1 MTTRDT
7 TLDPAT
13 HRRSDRRGRTAFGLA
28 VIDQRIAIFCR
39 SPTQFDRTPR
49 RRGDAVFDG
58 TIMSAAS
65 DIGVYREALVFL
77 GTAGV
82 VIPLMARL
90 RISPVLGFLVAGLVL
105 GPYSLGRIGDGLPWL
120 QAITITSQDAV
131 DRLAELGV
139 AFLLF
144 TIGLELS
151 FDRLWT
157 MRRLV
162 FGLGMLQVVLTTAA
176 ISGIALGFGNTVEA
190 SLVIGACLA
199 LSSTAIVLQLLA
211 EQKRLATH
219 AGRSIFAVLLA
230 QDLAVVPILFLI
242 VVLGHAGGGADAPAS
257 GSIWFGLG
265 MAMIQAVAAILLI
278 IGFGRLV
285 LRRLFRLVA
294 HTRNRELFMATILFV
309 VVGTSLLT
317 HVAGLSM
324 ALGAFLA
331 GLVLAETE
339 FRRQVE
345 VDIEP
350 FKGMLLGLFFI
361 SVGMRIDVAEVARYP
376 AMVAASVFGMVALKA
391 ALIAALTRGFG
402 LSWPVVAEASLLLA
416 GGGEFAFLVLG
427 LASSSGLVTREVEQ
441 FMLLVSSGTMLMT
454 PYLARLSRKAS
465 KQVHKATALA
475 DGHADP
481 GPTEP
486 GRIIVV
492 GYGRVGRILGDILR
506 KQDKPFIGIEID
518 PDAVRKARK
527 AGHNL
532 VYGDATQRA
541 FLRKCGL
548 TEATALVVTMHDA
561 SAAEHVV
568 AAARAERPDI
578 PVIVRA
584 RDAEHAVRL
593 FKLGATDVVREVLEA
608 SFEIASTVLQTVGM
622 PVGKVIAIIHDE
634 RDARKKQIREGMAA
648 D

>member
-1 MTTRDT
+1 
-7 TLDPAT
+7 
-13 HRRSDRRGRTAFGLA
+13 
-28 VIDQRIAIFCR
+28 
-39 SPTQFDRTPR
+39 
-49 RRGDAVFDG
+49 
-58 TIMSAAS
+58 MSVEN
-65 DIGVYREALVFL
+65 DVGVYREALVFL

-82 VIPLMARL
+82 LIPVMTRF
-90 RISPVLGFLVAGLVL
+90 RVSPVLGFLVAGLVL
-105 GPYSLGRIGDGLPWL
+105 GPHSLGRIGADLPWL
-120 QAITITSQDAV
+120 SYVTITSQDAV

-162 FGLGMLQVVLTTAA
+162 FGLGMSQVVLTTAA
-176 ISGIALGFGNTVEA
+176 ISGIALIFGNTVES

-211 EQKRLATH
+211 EQKRLATV

-242 VVLGHAGGGADAPAS
+242 VVFGKAAGDAAGGSATSTGAV
-257 GSIWFGLG
+257 WLGLG
-265 MAMIQAVAAILLI
+265 MALVQAAAAILLI

-294 HTRNRELFMATILFV
+294 STHNRELFMATILFV
-309 VVGTSLLT
+309 VVGTSLVT

-361 SVGMRIDVAEVARYP
+361 SVGMRIDLAEVARYP
-376 AMVAASVFGMVALKA
+376 AMVATSVIGMTALKA
-391 ALIAALTRGFG
+391 LVIAGLTWLFR
-402 LSWPVVAEASLLLA
+402 LSRPVIAEASLLLA

-441 FMLLVSSGTMLMT
+441 FMLLVSSGTMMLT

-465 KQVHKATALA
+465 ARARKAVAVA
-475 DGHADP
+475 AGHTDP
-481 GPTEP
+481 TP
-486 GRIIVV
+486 GDTPRIILV
-492 GYGRVGRILGDILR
+492 GYGRVGRIVGDILN
-506 KQDKPFIGIEID
+506 KQGKPFIGIDVD
-518 PDAVRKARK
+518 PEAVARARK
-527 AGHNL
+527 AGVNV

-548 TEATALVVTMHDA
+548 GDAPAVVVTMHDA
-561 SAAEHVV
+561 AAAEHVV
-568 AAARAERPDI
+568 AAARAERADL

-584 RDAEHAVRL
+584 RDADHAARL
-593 FKLGATDVVREVLEA
+593 FTLGATEVIREVLEA
-608 SFEIASTVLQTVGM
+608 SFEIASTVLQALGM
-622 PVGKVIAIIHDE
+622 PVGKVIAVIHDE
-634 RDARKKQIREGMAA
+634 RDTRKKRVRAGVPA

>member
-1 MTTRDT
+1 MAA
-7 TLDPAT
+7 AT
-13 HRRSDRRGRTAFGLA
+13 
-28 VIDQRIAIFCR
+28 
-39 SPTQFDRTPR
+39 
-49 RRGDAVFDG
+49 
-58 TIMSAAS
+58 

-82 VIPLMARL
+82 LIPLMARL

-105 GPYSLGRIGDGLPWL
+105 GPYSLGRIGQGIPWL

-162 FGLGMLQVVLTTAA
+162 FGLGMSQVVLTTAA

-211 EQKRLATH
+211 EQKRLATI
-219 AGRSIFAVLLA
+219 AGRSIFSVLLA

-242 VVLGHAGGGADAPAS
+242 VVLGNSGAAGSGAVAA
-257 GSIWFGLG
+257 GSVWYGLG
-265 MAMIQAVAAILLI
+265 MAMVQAAAAILLI

-294 HTRNRELFMATILFV
+294 HTNNRELFMATILFV

-391 ALIAALTRGFG
+391 VLIAALTRGFG

-441 FMLLVSSGTMLMT
+441 FMLLVSSGTMLLT

-465 KQVHKATALA
+465 KRVHNATALA
-475 DGHADP
+475 DGDGDP
-481 GPTEP
+481 GPAEA

-492 GYGRVGRILGDILR
+492 GYGRVGRILGDILK
-506 KQDKPFIGIEID
+506 KQDKPFIGIEIY
-518 PDAVRKARK
+518 PEAVRKARK

-532 VYGDATQRA
+532 IYGDATQRA

-548 TEATALVVTMHDA
+548 DEATALVVTMHDA
-561 SAAEHVV
+561 NAAEHVV
-568 AAARAERPDI
+568 AAARAERPDL

-584 RDAEHAVRL
+584 RDAAHAVRL

-634 RDARKKQIREGMAA
+634 RDARKKQVREGVAA

>member
-1 MTTRDT
+1 ME
-7 TLDPAT
+7 PA
-13 HRRSDRRGRTAFGLA
+13 RTE
-28 VIDQRIAIFCR
+28 IAILR
-39 SPTQFDRTPR
+39 RTPR
-49 RRGDAVFDG
+49 RFDRSPRLCGTAVIEG
-58 TIMSAAS
+58 TMSVET
-65 DIGVYREALVFL
+65 DLGVYREALVFL

-82 VIPLMARL
+82 VIPLMTRL
-90 RISPVLGFLVAGLVL
+90 RVSPVLGFLIAGLVL
-105 GPYSLGRIGDGLPWL
+105 GPYSLGRIDEGLPWL
-120 QAITITSQDAV
+120 RLITITSQDAV

-162 FGLGMLQVVLTTAA
+162 FGLGMSQVVLTTAA
-176 ISGIALGFGNTVEA
+176 IAGVAVAFGNTVEA

-211 EQKRLATH
+211 EQKRLTSL

-230 QDLAVVPILFLI
+230 QDLAVVPILFI
-242 VVLGHAGGGADAPAS
+242 IIVLGKTAGDATAS
-257 GSIWFGLG
+257 AAGSVWFGLV
-265 MAMIQAVAAILLI
+265 MALVQAAAAILLI
-278 IGFGRLV
+278 TGFGRLV

-294 HTRNRELFMATILFV
+294 STHNRELFMATILFV

-317 HVAGLSM
+317 NIAGLSM

-361 SVGMRIDVAEVARYP
+361 SVGMRIDPAEVASHP
-376 AMVAASVFGMVALKA
+376 WMLAASVVGMVALKA
-391 ALIAALTRGFG
+391 VVIAGLARLFALP
-402 LSWPVVAEASLLLA
+402 WPAVVESALLLA

-427 LASSSGLVTREVEQ
+427 LASSSGLVGREVEQ
-441 FMLLVSSGTMLMT
+441 FMLLVSSGTMMLT
-454 PYLARLSRKAS
+454 PYLARLSRKAG
-465 KQVHKATALA
+465 KRARKASAIA
-475 DGHADP
+475 AGHDDP
-481 GPTEP
+481 GPAEAP
-486 GRIIVV
+486 RIIVV
-492 GYGRVGRILGDILR
+492 GYGRVGRILGDILN
-506 KQDKPFIGIEID
+506 KQGQPFIGVEID
-518 PDAVRKARK
+518 PEAVRKARK
-527 AGHNL
+527 AGRNL

-541 FLRKCGL
+541 FLRKCGI
-548 TEATALVVTMHDA
+548 ADAPALVVTMHDA
-561 SAAEHVV
+561 VAAEHVV
-568 AAARAERPDI
+568 AAARAERADI

-608 SFEIASTVLQTVGM
+608 SFEIASTVLQTLGT
-622 PVGKVIAIIHDE
+622 PVGKTIAIIHDE
-634 RDARKKQIREGMAA
+634 RDARKKQVREGLAA

>member
-1 MTTRDT
+1 
-7 TLDPAT
+7 
-13 HRRSDRRGRTAFGLA
+13 
-28 VIDQRIAIFCR
+28 
-39 SPTQFDRTPR
+39 
-49 RRGDAVFDG
+49 
-58 TIMSAAS
+58 MSVEN
-65 DIGVYREALVFL
+65 DVGVYREALVFL

-82 VIPLMARL
+82 LIPVMTRF
-90 RISPVLGFLVAGLVL
+90 RVSPVLGFLVAGLVL
-105 GPYSLGRIGDGLPWL
+105 GPHSLGRIGADLPWL
-120 QAITITSQDAV
+120 SYVTITSQDAV

-162 FGLGMLQVVLTTAA
+162 FGLGMSQVVLTTAA
-176 ISGIALGFGNTVEA
+176 ISGIALIFGNTVES

-211 EQKRLATH
+211 EQKRLATV

-242 VVLGHAGGGADAPAS
+242 VVFGKAAGDAAGGDAAGTGAV
-257 GSIWFGLG
+257 WLGLA
-265 MAMIQAVAAILLI
+265 MALVQAAAAILLI

-294 HTRNRELFMATILFV
+294 STHNRELFMATILFV
-309 VVGTSLLT
+309 VVGTSLVT

-361 SVGMRIDVAEVARYP
+361 SVGMRIDLAEVARYP
-376 AMVAASVFGMVALKA
+376 AMVATSVIGMTALKA
-391 ALIAALTRGFG
+391 LVIAGLTWLFR
-402 LSWPVVAEASLLLA
+402 LSRPVIAEASLLLA

-441 FMLLVSSGTMLMT
+441 FMLLVSSGTMMLT

-465 KQVHKATALA
+465 ARARKAVAVA
-475 DGHADP
+475 AGHTDP
-481 GPTEP
+481 TPSDSP
-486 GRIIVV
+486 RIILV
-492 GYGRVGRILGDILR
+492 GYGRVGRIVGDILN
-506 KQDKPFIGIEID
+506 KQGKPFIGIDVD
-518 PDAVRKARK
+518 PEAVARARK
-527 AGHNL
+527 AGVNV

-548 TEATALVVTMHDA
+548 GDAPAVVVTMHDA
-561 SAAEHVV
+561 AAAEHVV
-568 AAARAERPDI
+568 AAARAERADL

-584 RDAEHAVRL
+584 RDADHAARL
-593 FKLGATDVVREVLEA
+593 FTLGATEVIREVLEA
-608 SFEIASTVLQTVGM
+608 SFEIASTVLQALGM
-622 PVGKVIAIIHDE
+622 PVGKVIAVIHDE
-634 RDARKKQIREGMAA
+634 RDTRKKRVRAGVPA

>member
-1 MTTRDT
+1 M
-7 TLDPAT
+7 
-13 HRRSDRRGRTAFGLA
+13 
-28 VIDQRIAIFCR
+28 
-39 SPTQFDRTPR
+39 
-49 RRGDAVFDG
+49 
-58 TIMSAAS
+58 AAET
-65 DIGVYREALVFL
+65 DLGVYREALVFL

-82 VIPLMARL
+82 VIPLMTRF
-90 RISPVLGFLVAGLVL
+90 RVSPVLGFLVAGLVL
-105 GPYSLGRIGDGLPWL
+105 GPHSLGRIGTELPWL
-120 QAITITSQDAV
+120 SYVTITSQAAV

-157 MRRLV
+157 MRKLV
-162 FGLGMLQVVLTTAA
+162 FGLGMSQVVLTTAA
-176 ISGIALGFGNTVEA
+176 ISGIALAFGNTVES

-211 EQKRLATH
+211 EQKRLATL
-219 AGRSIFAVLLA
+219 AGRTIFAVLLA

-242 VVLGHAGGGADAPAS
+242 VVFGRAAGGDSGAEAAAATAHAGGGV
-257 GSIWFGLG
+257 WLGLA
-265 MAMIQAVAAILLI
+265 MALTQAAAAILLI

-294 HTRNRELFMATILFV
+294 STRNRELFMATILFV

-317 HVAGLSM
+317 HAAGLSM

-361 SVGMRIDVAEVARYP
+361 SVGMRIDLAEVARYP
-376 AMVAASVFGMVALKA
+376 AMIASSVIGMAALKA
-391 ALIAALTRGFG
+391 LVIAALTRTFG
-402 LSWPVVAEASLLLA
+402 LSWPVVTEASLLLA

-427 LASSSGLVTREVEQ
+427 LASSSGLVTPEVEQ
-441 FMLLVSSGTMLMT
+441 FMLLVSSGTMLLT
-454 PYLARLSRKAS
+454 PYLARLGRKAS
-465 KQVHKATALA
+465 TRVRNAAAVA
-475 DGHADP
+475 DGHAEP
-481 GPTEP
+481 GPAEA

-492 GYGRVGRILGDILR
+492 GYGRVGRILGDILS

-518 PDAVRKARK
+518 PEAVRKARK

-548 TEATALVVTMHDA
+548 ADAPALVVTMHDA
-561 SAAEHVV
+561 AAAEHVV
-568 AAARAERPDI
+568 AAARAERADL

-593 FKLGATDVVREVLEA
+593 FKLGASDVIREVLEA

-622 PVGKVIAIIHDE
+622 PVGKVIAIVHDE
-634 RDARKKQIREGMAA
+634 RDARKKQVREGLTAE
-648 D
+648 

>member
-1 MTTRDT
+1 
-7 TLDPAT
+7 
-13 HRRSDRRGRTAFGLA
+13 
-28 VIDQRIAIFCR
+28 
-39 SPTQFDRTPR
+39 
-49 RRGDAVFDG
+49 
-58 TIMSAAS
+58 MSVEN
-65 DIGVYREALVFL
+65 DVGVYREALVFL

-82 VIPLMARL
+82 LIPVMTRF
-90 RISPVLGFLVAGLVL
+90 RVSPVLGFLVAGLVL
-105 GPYSLGRIGDGLPWL
+105 GPHSLGRIGADLPWL
-120 QAITITSQDAV
+120 SYVTITSQDAV

-162 FGLGMLQVVLTTAA
+162 FGLGMSQVVLTTAA
-176 ISGIALGFGNTVEA
+176 ISGIALIFGNTVES

-211 EQKRLATH
+211 EQKRLATV

-242 VVLGHAGGGADAPAS
+242 VVFGKAAGDAAGGSATSTGAV
-257 GSIWFGLG
+257 WFGLG
-265 MAMIQAVAAILLI
+265 MALVQAAAAILLI

-294 HTRNRELFMATILFV
+294 STHNRELFMATILFV
-309 VVGTSLLT
+309 VVGTSLVT

-361 SVGMRIDVAEVARYP
+361 SVGMRIDLAEVARYP
-376 AMVAASVFGMVALKA
+376 AMVATSVIGMTALKA
-391 ALIAALTRGFG
+391 LVIAGLTWLFR
-402 LSWPVVAEASLLLA
+402 LSRPVIAEASLLLA

-441 FMLLVSSGTMLMT
+441 FMLLVSSGTMMLT

-465 KQVHKATALA
+465 ARARKAVAVA
-475 DGHADP
+475 AGHTDP
-481 GPTEP
+481 TP
-486 GRIIVV
+486 GDTPRIILV
-492 GYGRVGRILGDILR
+492 GYGRVGRIVGDILN
-506 KQDKPFIGIEID
+506 KQGKPFIGIDVD
-518 PDAVRKARK
+518 PEAVARARK
-527 AGHNL
+527 AGVNV

-548 TEATALVVTMHDA
+548 GDAPAVVVTMHDA
-561 SAAEHVV
+561 AAAEHVV
-568 AAARAERPDI
+568 AAARAERADL

-584 RDAEHAVRL
+584 RDADHAARL
-593 FKLGATDVVREVLEA
+593 FTLGATEVIREVLEA
-608 SFEIASTVLQTVGM
+608 SFEIASTVLQALGM
-622 PVGKVIAIIHDE
+622 PVGKVIAVIHDE
-634 RDARKKQIREGMAA
+634 RDTRKKRVRAGVPA

>member
-1 MTTRDT
+1 
-7 TLDPAT
+7 
-13 HRRSDRRGRTAFGLA
+13 
-28 VIDQRIAIFCR
+28 
-39 SPTQFDRTPR
+39 
-49 RRGDAVFDG
+49 
-58 TIMSAAS
+58 MSVEN
-65 DIGVYREALVFL
+65 DVGVYREALVFL

-82 VIPLMARL
+82 LIPVMTRF
-90 RISPVLGFLVAGLVL
+90 RVSPVLGFLVAGLVL
-105 GPYSLGRIGDGLPWL
+105 GPHSLGRIGADLPWL
-120 QAITITSQDAV
+120 SYVTITSQDAV

-162 FGLGMLQVVLTTAA
+162 FGLGMSQVVLTTAA
-176 ISGIALGFGNTVEA
+176 ISGIALVFGNTVES

-211 EQKRLATH
+211 EQKRLATV

-242 VVLGHAGGGADAPAS
+242 VVFGKAAGDAASGGAVSTGAV
-257 GSIWFGLG
+257 WLGLG
-265 MAMIQAVAAILLI
+265 MALVQAAAAILLI

-294 HTRNRELFMATILFV
+294 STHNRELFMATILFV
-309 VVGTSLLT
+309 VVGTSLVT

-361 SVGMRIDVAEVARYP
+361 SVGMRIDLAEVARYP
-376 AMVAASVFGMVALKA
+376 AMVATSVIGMTALKA
-391 ALIAALTRGFG
+391 LVIAGLTWLFR
-402 LSWPVVAEASLLLA
+402 LSRPVIAEASLLLA

-441 FMLLVSSGTMLMT
+441 FMLLVSSGTMMLT

-465 KQVHKATALA
+465 ARARKAVAVA
-475 DGHADP
+475 AGHTDP
-481 GPTEP
+481 TP
-486 GRIIVV
+486 GDTPRIILV
-492 GYGRVGRILGDILR
+492 GYGRVGRIVGDILN
-506 KQDKPFIGIEID
+506 KQGKPFIGIDVD
-518 PDAVRKARK
+518 PEAVARARK
-527 AGHNL
+527 AGVNV

-548 TEATALVVTMHDA
+548 GDAPAVVVTMHDA
-561 SAAEHVV
+561 AAAEHVV
-568 AAARAERPDI
+568 AAARAERADL

-584 RDAEHAVRL
+584 RDADHAARL
-593 FKLGATDVVREVLEA
+593 FTLGATEVIREVLEA
-608 SFEIASTVLQTVGM
+608 SFEIASTVLQALGM
-622 PVGKVIAIIHDE
+622 PVGKVIAVIHDE
-634 RDARKKQIREGMAA
+634 RDTRKKRVRAGVPA

>member
-1 MTTRDT
+1 MTT
-7 TLDPAT
+7 
-13 HRRSDRRGRTAFGLA
+13 
-28 VIDQRIAIFCR
+28 
-39 SPTQFDRTPR
+39 
-49 RRGDAVFDG
+49 
-58 TIMSAAS
+58 AS

-105 GPYSLGRIGDGLPWL
+105 GPYSLGRIGTGIPWL
-120 QAITITSQDAV
+120 EAITITSQDAV

-176 ISGIALGFGNTVEA
+176 IAGIAIGFGNTVEA
-190 SLVIGACLA
+190 GLVIGACLA

-211 EQKRLATH
+211 EQKRLATQT
-219 AGRSIFAVLLA
+219 GRAIFAVLLA

-242 VVLGHAGGGADAPAS
+242 VVLGQTHGDAAQGSGATAS
-257 GSIWFGLG
+257 VWFGLS
-265 MAMIQAVAAILLI
+265 MALIQAVAAILVI
-278 IGFGRLV
+278 VGFGRLV

-376 AMVAASVFGMVALKA
+376 MMVAASVVGMVALKA
-391 ALIAALTRGFG
+391 VLVAGLTRAFG

-427 LASSSGLVTREVEQ
+427 LASSSGLVTHEVEQ
-441 FMLLVSSGTMLMT
+441 FMLLVSSGTMMLT

-465 KQVHKATALA
+465 TRVRNASALA
-475 DGHADP
+475 AGHADP
-481 GPTEP
+481 GPAVE

-492 GYGRVGRILGDILR
+492 GYGRVGRILGDILN
-506 KQDKPFIGIEID
+506 KQEKPFIGIEID
-518 PDAVRKARK
+518 PEAVVRARR

-548 TEATALVVTMHDA
+548 AEAPALVVTMHDA
-561 SAAEHVV
+561 TAAEHVV
-568 AAARAERPDI
+568 AAARAERPDL

-584 RDAEHAVRL
+584 RDAEHARRL
-593 FKLGATDVVREVLEA
+593 FKLGATDVIREVLEA
-608 SFEIASTVLQTVGM
+608 SFEIASTVLQTLGT
-622 PVGKVIAIIHDE
+622 
-634 RDARKKQIREGMAA
+634 
-648 D
+648 

>member
-1 MTTRDT
+1 
-7 TLDPAT
+7 
-13 HRRSDRRGRTAFGLA
+13 
-28 VIDQRIAIFCR
+28 
-39 SPTQFDRTPR
+39 
-49 RRGDAVFDG
+49 
-58 TIMSAAS
+58 MSVEN
-65 DIGVYREALVFL
+65 DVGVYREALVFL

-82 VIPLMARL
+82 LIPVMTRF
-90 RISPVLGFLVAGLVL
+90 RVSPVLGFLVAGLVL
-105 GPYSLGRIGDGLPWL
+105 GPHSLGRIGADLPWL
-120 QAITITSQDAV
+120 SYVTITSQDAV

-162 FGLGMLQVVLTTAA
+162 FGLGMSQVVLTTAA
-176 ISGIALGFGNTVEA
+176 ISGIALIFGNTVES

-211 EQKRLATH
+211 EQKRLATV

-242 VVLGHAGGGADAPAS
+242 VVFGKAAGDAAGGGAAS
-257 GSIWFGLG
+257 TGAVWLGLA
-265 MAMIQAVAAILLI
+265 MALVQAAAAILLI

-294 HTRNRELFMATILFV
+294 STHNRELFMATILFV
-309 VVGTSLLT
+309 VVGTSLVT

-361 SVGMRIDVAEVARYP
+361 SVGMRIDLAEVARYP
-376 AMVAASVFGMVALKA
+376 AMVATSVIGMTALKA
-391 ALIAALTRGFG
+391 LVIAGLTWLFR
-402 LSWPVVAEASLLLA
+402 LSRPVIAEASLLLA

-441 FMLLVSSGTMLMT
+441 FMLLVSSGTMMLT

-465 KQVHKATALA
+465 ARARKAVAVA
-475 DGHADP
+475 AGHTDP
-481 GPTEP
+481 TPSDSP
-486 GRIIVV
+486 RIILV
-492 GYGRVGRILGDILR
+492 GYGRVGRIVGDILN
-506 KQDKPFIGIEID
+506 KQGKPFIGIDVD
-518 PDAVRKARK
+518 PEAVARARK
-527 AGHNL
+527 AGVNV

-548 TEATALVVTMHDA
+548 GDAPAVVVTMHDA
-561 SAAEHVV
+561 AAAEHVV
-568 AAARAERPDI
+568 AAARAERADL

-584 RDAEHAVRL
+584 RDADHAARL
-593 FKLGATDVVREVLEA
+593 FTLGATEVIREVLEA
-608 SFEIASTVLQTVGM
+608 SFEIASTVLQALGM
-622 PVGKVIAIIHDE
+622 PVGKVIAVIHDE
-634 RDARKKQIREGMAA
+634 RDTRKKLVRAGVPA

>member
-1 MTTRDT
+1 MTT
-7 TLDPAT
+7 
-13 HRRSDRRGRTAFGLA
+13 
-28 VIDQRIAIFCR
+28 
-39 SPTQFDRTPR
+39 
-49 RRGDAVFDG
+49 
-58 TIMSAAS
+58 AS

-105 GPYSLGRIGDGLPWL
+105 GPYSLGRIGDGVPWL

-176 ISGIALGFGNTVEA
+176 IAGIAIGFGNTVEA

-211 EQKRLATH
+211 EQKRLATQT
-219 AGRSIFAVLLA
+219 GRAIFAVLLA

-242 VVLGHAGGGADAPAS
+242 VVLGQTHGDAAQAAGATTS
-257 GSIWFGLG
+257 VWFGLA
-265 MAMIQAVAAILLI
+265 MALIQAVAAILLI
-278 IGFGRLV
+278 VGFGRLV

-391 ALIAALTRGFG
+391 VLIAGLTRAFG
-402 LSWPVVAEASLLLA
+402 LSRPVVAEASLLLA

-427 LASSSGLVTREVEQ
+427 LASSSGLVTHEVEQ
-441 FMLLVSSGTMLMT
+441 FMLLVSSGTMMLT

-465 KQVHKATALA
+465 SRVRNATALA

-481 GPTEP
+481 GPAEE
-486 GRIIVV
+486 GRIIIV
-492 GYGRVGRILGDILR
+492 GYGRVGRILGDILK

-518 PDAVRKARK
+518 PEAVARARR
-527 AGHNL
+527 AGQNL

-548 TEATALVVTMHDA
+548 AEAPALVVTMHDA
-561 SAAEHVV
+561 VAAEHVV
-568 AAARAERPDI
+568 AAARAERPDL

-584 RDAEHAVRL
+584 RDADHARRL

-608 SFEIASTVLQTVGM
+608 SFEIASTVLQTLGT

-634 RDARKKQIREGMAA
+634 RDTRKKQVREGVAA
-648 D
+648 VD

>member
-1 MTTRDT
+1 M
-7 TLDPAT
+7 
-13 HRRSDRRGRTAFGLA
+13 A
-28 VIDQRIAIFCR
+28 VEN
-39 SPTQFDRTPR
+39 
-49 RRGDAVFDG
+49 GV
-58 TIMSAAS
+58 
-65 DIGVYREALVFL
+65 GVYREALVFL

-82 VIPLMARL
+82 LIPVMTRF
-90 RISPVLGFLVAGLVL
+90 RVSPVLGFLVAGLVL
-105 GPYSLGRIGDGLPWL
+105 GPHGLGRIGADLPVL
-120 QAITITSQDAV
+120 SYIAITSQDAV

-162 FGLGMLQVVLTTAA
+162 FGLGMSQVVLTTAA
-176 ISGIALGFGNTVEA
+176 ISGIALAFGNTIES

-211 EQKRLATH
+211 EQKRLASM

-242 VVLGHAGGGADAPAS
+242 VVFGKASAAAGDA
-257 GSIWFGLG
+257 SIEAGQVWFGLL
-265 MAMIQAVAAILLI
+265 MALVQAAAAILLI
-278 IGFGRLV
+278 VGFGRLV

-294 HTRNRELFMATILFV
+294 STNNRELFMATILFV
-309 VVGTSLLT
+309 VVGTSLVT

-361 SVGMRIDVAEVARYP
+361 SVGMRIDLAEVARYP
-376 AMVAASVFGMVALKA
+376 VMVATSVIGMTALKA
-391 ALIAALTRGFG
+391 LVIAG
-402 LSWPVVAEASLLLA
+402 LAWIFRLSRPVIAEASLLLA

-441 FMLLVSSGTMLMT
+441 FMLLVSSGTMMLT

-465 KQVHKATALA
+465 ARARSAVAVAA
-475 DGHADP
+475 GHADP
-481 GPTEP
+481 QP
-486 GRIIVV
+486 GETPLIILV
-492 GYGRVGRILGDILR
+492 GYGRVGRIVGEILT
-506 KQDKPFIGIEID
+506 KQGKPFIGVD
-518 PDAVRKARK
+518 VDAEAVARARK
-527 AGHNL
+527 AGANI
-532 VYGDATQRA
+532 VYGDASQRA

-548 TEATALVVTMHDA
+548 GDTPAMVVTMHDA
-561 SAAEHVV
+561 AAAEHVV
-568 AAARAERPDI
+568 AAARAERADLPI
-578 PVIVRA
+578 IVRA
-584 RDAEHAVRL
+584 RDADHAARL
-593 FKLGATDVVREVLEA
+593 FQLGATDVIREVLEA
-608 SFEIASTVLQTVGM
+608 SFEIASSVLQTLGV
-622 PVGKVIAIIHDE
+622 PAGKVIAAIHDE
-634 RDARKKQIREGMAA
+634 RDTRKKRVREGVAA

>member
-1 MTTRDT
+1 MTT
-7 TLDPAT
+7 
-13 HRRSDRRGRTAFGLA
+13 
-28 VIDQRIAIFCR
+28 
-39 SPTQFDRTPR
+39 
-49 RRGDAVFDG
+49 
-58 TIMSAAS
+58 AS

-105 GPYSLGRIGDGLPWL
+105 GPYSLGRIGDGAPWL
-120 QAITITSQDAV
+120 QAITITSQAAV

-176 ISGIALGFGNTVEA
+176 IAGIAISFGNTVEA

-211 EQKRLATH
+211 EQKRLATL

-242 VVLGHAGGGADAPAS
+242 VVLGQANGDGAQSAS
-257 GSIWFGLG
+257 STSSVWFGLG
-265 MAMIQAVAAILLI
+265 MALIQAVAAILLI
-278 IGFGRLV
+278 VGFGRLV

-361 SVGMRIDVAEVARYP
+361 SVGMRIDLAEVARYP
-376 AMVAASVFGMVALKA
+376 AMVAASVVGMVALKA
-391 ALIAALTRGFG
+391 VLVAGLTRAFG

-427 LASSSGLVTREVEQ
+427 LASSSGLVTHEVEQ
-441 FMLLVSSGTMLMT
+441 FMLLVSSGTMMLT

-465 KQVHKATALA
+465 TRVRKAAALA
-475 DGHADP
+475 DGHTDP
-481 GPTEP
+481 GPAEE
-486 GRIIVV
+486 GRIIIV
-492 GYGRVGRILGDILR
+492 GYGRVGRILGDILT

-518 PDAVRKARK
+518 PETVGRARR
-527 AGHNL
+527 AGRNL

-548 TEATALVVTMHDA
+548 AEAPALVVTMHDA
-561 SAAEHVV
+561 AAAEHVV
-568 AAARAERPDI
+568 AAARAERPDL

-584 RDAEHAVRL
+584 RDADHARRL
-593 FKLGATDVVREVLEA
+593 FALGATDVVREVLEA
-608 SFEIASTVLQTVGM
+608 SFEIASTVLQTLGT

-634 RDARKKQIREGMAA
+634 RDTRKKQVREGVAA
-648 D
+648 VD

>member
-1 MTTRDT
+1 MAA
-7 TLDPAT
+7 AT
-13 HRRSDRRGRTAFGLA
+13 DLGF
-28 VIDQRIAIFCR
+28 
-39 SPTQFDRTPR
+39 
-49 RRGDAVFDG
+49 
-58 TIMSAAS
+58 
-65 DIGVYREALVFL
+65 YREALVFL

-82 VIPLMARL
+82 VIPLMSRL
-90 RISPVLGFLVAGLVL
+90 RISPVLGFLIAGLVL
-105 GPYSLGRIGDGLPWL
+105 GPHSLGRLSESWPWL
-120 QAITITSQDAV
+120 QYVTITSQDAV

-157 MRRLV
+157 MRKLV
-162 FGLGMLQVVLTTAA
+162 FGLGMSQVVLTTAA
-176 ISGIALGFGNTVEA
+176 ISGMALLFGNTVES

-211 EQKRLATH
+211 EQKRLTSL
-219 AGRSIFAVLLA
+219 AGRSIFAILLA

-242 VVLGHAGGGADAPAS
+242 VVFGKAAGDAGAAAAAT
-257 GSIWFGLG
+257 GSVWFGLA
-265 MAMIQAVAAILLI
+265 MALTQAAAAILLI
-278 IGFGRLV
+278 VGIGRLI
-285 LRRLFRLVA
+285 LRKLFRQVA
-294 HTRNRELFMATILFV
+294 HTHNRELFMATILFV

-361 SVGMRIDVAEVARYP
+361 SVGMRIDLAEVARYP
-376 AMVAASVFGMVALKA
+376 EMMATSVIGMVALKA
-391 ALIAALTRGFG
+391 AVIAALARLFG
-402 LSWPVVAEASLLLA
+402 LSWPIVAEASLLLA

-427 LASSSGLVTREVEQ
+427 LASSSGLVTHEVEQ
-441 FMLLVSSGTMLMT
+441 FMLLVSSGTMILT
-454 PYLARLSRKAS
+454 PYLARLSVKAS
-465 KQVHKATALA
+465 TRVRNASAMA
-475 DGHADP
+475 DGYAEP
-481 GPTEP
+481 GPVEP

-492 GYGRVGRILGDILR
+492 GYGRVGRILGDILI
-506 KQDKPFIGIEID
+506 KQDKSFIGIEID
-518 PDAVRKARK
+518 PEAVRKARK
-527 AGHNL
+527 AGRNL

-541 FLRKCGL
+541 FLRKCGI
-548 TEATALVVTMHDA
+548 ADAPALVVTMHDA
-561 SAAEHVV
+561 IAAEHVV

-584 RDAEHAVRL
+584 HDSEHAVRL
-593 FKLGATDVVREVLEA
+593 FKLGASEVVREVLEA
-608 SFEIASTVLQTVGM
+608 SLEIASTVLQALGT
-622 PVGKVIAIIHDE
+622 PVGKTIAIIHDE
-634 RDARKKQIREGMAA
+634 RDVRKKQVLQGRPTE
-648 D
+648 

>member
-1 MTTRDT
+1 
-7 TLDPAT
+7 
-13 HRRSDRRGRTAFGLA
+13 
-28 VIDQRIAIFCR
+28 
-39 SPTQFDRTPR
+39 
-49 RRGDAVFDG
+49 
-58 TIMSAAS
+58 
-65 DIGVYREALVFL
+65 LVFL

-82 VIPLMARL
+82 LIPVMTRF
-90 RISPVLGFLVAGLVL
+90 RVSPVLGFLVAGLVL
-105 GPYSLGRIGDGLPWL
+105 GPHSLGRIGADLPWL
-120 QAITITSQDAV
+120 SYVTITSQDAV

-162 FGLGMLQVVLTTAA
+162 FGLGMSQVVLTTAA
-176 ISGIALGFGNTVEA
+176 ISGIALVFGNTVES

-211 EQKRLATH
+211 EQKRLATV

-242 VVLGHAGGGADAPAS
+242 VVFGKAAGDAAS
-257 GSIWFGLG
+257 GSAVSTGAVWLGLG
-265 MAMIQAVAAILLI
+265 MALVQAAAAILLI

-294 HTRNRELFMATILFV
+294 STHNRELFMATILFV
-309 VVGTSLLT
+309 VVGTSLVT

-361 SVGMRIDVAEVARYP
+361 SVGMRIDLAEVARYP
-376 AMVAASVFGMVALKA
+376 AMVATSVIGMTALKA
-391 ALIAALTRGFG
+391 LVIAGLTWLFR
-402 LSWPVVAEASLLLA
+402 LSRPVIAEASLLLA

-441 FMLLVSSGTMLMT
+441 FMLLVSSGTMMLT
-454 PYLARLSRKAS
+454 PIWGHAAGQADARRTARLHYRRGGAAGRGQWRPDRTQISKKMFAHALPELRLDRRVAS
-465 KQVHKATALA
+465 LTADNA
-475 DGHADP
+475 
-481 GPTEP
+481 
-486 GRIIVV
+486 RIV
-492 GYGRVGRILGDILR
+492 
-506 KQDKPFIGIEID
+506 
-518 PDAVRKARK
+518 
-527 AGHNL
+527 
-532 VYGDATQRA
+532 
-541 FLRKCGL
+541 
-548 TEATALVVTMHDA
+548 A
-561 SAAEHVV
+561 SA
-568 AAARAERPDI
+568 
-578 PVIVRA
+578 
-584 RDAEHAVRL
+584 
-593 FKLGATDVVREVLEA
+593 K
-608 SFEIASTVLQTVGM
+608 
-622 PVGKVIAIIHDE
+622 
-634 RDARKKQIREGMAA
+634 
-648 D
+648 

>member
-1 MTTRDT
+1 
-7 TLDPAT
+7 
-13 HRRSDRRGRTAFGLA
+13 
-28 VIDQRIAIFCR
+28 
-39 SPTQFDRTPR
+39 
-49 RRGDAVFDG
+49 
-58 TIMSAAS
+58 MSVEN
-65 DIGVYREALVFL
+65 DVGVYREALVFL

-82 VIPLMARL
+82 LIPVMTRF
-90 RISPVLGFLVAGLVL
+90 RVSPVLGFLVAGLVL
-105 GPYSLGRIGDGLPWL
+105 GPHSLGRIGADLPWL
-120 QAITITSQDAV
+120 SYVTITSQDAV

-162 FGLGMLQVVLTTAA
+162 FGLGMSQVVLTTAA
-176 ISGIALGFGNTVEA
+176 ISGIALVFGNTVES

-211 EQKRLATH
+211 EQKRLATV

-242 VVLGHAGGGADAPAS
+242 VVFGKAAGDAASGGAVSTGAV
-257 GSIWFGLG
+257 WLGLG
-265 MAMIQAVAAILLI
+265 MALVQAAAAILLI

-294 HTRNRELFMATILFV
+294 STHNRELFMATILFV
-309 VVGTSLLT
+309 VVGTSLVT

-361 SVGMRIDVAEVARYP
+361 SVGMRIDLAEVARYP
-376 AMVAASVFGMVALKA
+376 AMVATSVIGMTALKA
-391 ALIAALTRGFG
+391 VVIAGLTWLFR
-402 LSWPVVAEASLLLA
+402 LSRPVIAEASLLLA

-441 FMLLVSSGTMLMT
+441 FMLLVSSGTMMLT

-465 KQVHKATALA
+465 ARARKAVAVA
-475 DGHADP
+475 AGHTDP
-481 GPTEP
+481 TP
-486 GRIIVV
+486 GDTPRIILV
-492 GYGRVGRILGDILR
+492 GYGRVGRIVGDILN
-506 KQDKPFIGIEID
+506 KQGKPFIGIDVD
-518 PDAVRKARK
+518 PEAVARARK
-527 AGHNL
+527 AGANV

-548 TEATALVVTMHDA
+548 GDAPAVVVTMHDA
-561 SAAEHVV
+561 AAAEHVV
-568 AAARAERPDI
+568 AAARAERADL

-584 RDAEHAVRL
+584 RDADHAARL
-593 FKLGATDVVREVLEA
+593 FTLGATEVIREVLEA
-608 SFEIASTVLQTVGM
+608 SFEIASTVLQALGM
-622 PVGKVIAIIHDE
+622 PVGKVIAVIHDE
-634 RDARKKQIREGMAA
+634 RDTRKKRVRAGVPA

>member
-1 MTTRDT
+1 M
-7 TLDPAT
+7 
-13 HRRSDRRGRTAFGLA
+13 
-28 VIDQRIAIFCR
+28 
-39 SPTQFDRTPR
+39 
-49 RRGDAVFDG
+49 
-58 TIMSAAS
+58 
-65 DIGVYREALVFL
+65 FL

-82 VIPLMARL
+82 LIPVMTRF
-90 RISPVLGFLVAGLVL
+90 RVSPVLGFLVAGLVL
-105 GPYSLGRIGDGLPWL
+105 GPHSLGRIGADLPWL
-120 QAITITSQDAV
+120 SYVTITSQDAV

-162 FGLGMLQVVLTTAA
+162 FGLGMSQVVLTTAA
-176 ISGIALGFGNTVEA
+176 ISGIALIFGNTVES

-211 EQKRLATH
+211 EQKRLATV

-242 VVLGHAGGGADAPAS
+242 VVFGKAAGDAAGGGAAS
-257 GSIWFGLG
+257 TGAVWLGLA
-265 MAMIQAVAAILLI
+265 MALVQAAAAILLI

-294 HTRNRELFMATILFV
+294 STHNRELFMATILFV
-309 VVGTSLLT
+309 VVGTSLVT

-361 SVGMRIDVAEVARYP
+361 SVGMRIDLAEVARYP
-376 AMVAASVFGMVALKA
+376 AMVATSVIGMTALKA
-391 ALIAALTRGFG
+391 LVIAGLTWLFR
-402 LSWPVVAEASLLLA
+402 LSRPVIAEASLLLA

-441 FMLLVSSGTMLMT
+441 FMLLVSSGTMMLT

-465 KQVHKATALA
+465 ARARKAVAVA
-475 DGHADP
+475 AGHTDP
-481 GPTEP
+481 TPSDSP
-486 GRIIVV
+486 RIILV
-492 GYGRVGRILGDILR
+492 GYGRVGRIVGDILN
-506 KQDKPFIGIEID
+506 KQGKPFIGIDVD
-518 PDAVRKARK
+518 PEAVARARK
-527 AGHNL
+527 AGVNV

-548 TEATALVVTMHDA
+548 GDAPAVVVTMHDA
-561 SAAEHVV
+561 AAAEHVV
-568 AAARAERPDI
+568 AAARAERADL

-584 RDAEHAVRL
+584 RDADHAARL
-593 FKLGATDVVREVLEA
+593 FTLGATEVIREVLEA
-608 SFEIASTVLQTVGM
+608 SFEIASTVLQALGM
-622 PVGKVIAIIHDE
+622 PVGKVIAVIHDE
-634 RDARKKQIREGMAA
+634 RDTRKKRVRAGVPA

>member
-1 MTTRDT
+1 
-7 TLDPAT
+7 
-13 HRRSDRRGRTAFGLA
+13 
-28 VIDQRIAIFCR
+28 
-39 SPTQFDRTPR
+39 
-49 RRGDAVFDG
+49 
-58 TIMSAAS
+58 MSVEN
-65 DIGVYREALVFL
+65 DVGVYREALVFL

-82 VIPLMARL
+82 LIPVMTRF
-90 RISPVLGFLVAGLVL
+90 RVSPVLGFLVAGLVL
-105 GPYSLGRIGDGLPWL
+105 GPHSLGRIGADLPWL
-120 QAITITSQDAV
+120 SYVTITSQDAV

-162 FGLGMLQVVLTTAA
+162 FGLGMSQVVLTTAA
-176 ISGIALGFGNTVEA
+176 ISGIALIFGNTVES

-211 EQKRLATH
+211 EQKRLATV

-242 VVLGHAGGGADAPAS
+242 VVFGKAAGDAAGGGAAS
-257 GSIWFGLG
+257 TGAVWLGLA
-265 MAMIQAVAAILLI
+265 MALVQAAAAILLI

-294 HTRNRELFMATILFV
+294 STHNRELFMATILFV
-309 VVGTSLLT
+309 VVGTSLVT

-361 SVGMRIDVAEVARYP
+361 SVGMRIDLAEVARYP
-376 AMVAASVFGMVALKA
+376 AMVATSVIGMTALKA
-391 ALIAALTRGFG
+391 LVIAGLTWLFR
-402 LSWPVVAEASLLLA
+402 LSRPVIAEASLLLA

-441 FMLLVSSGTMLMT
+441 FMLLVSSGTMMLT

-465 KQVHKATALA
+465 ARARKAVAVA
-475 DGHADP
+475 AGHTDP
-481 GPTEP
+481 TPSDSP
-486 GRIIVV
+486 RIILV
-492 GYGRVGRILGDILR
+492 GYGRVGRIVGDILN
-506 KQDKPFIGIEID
+506 KQGKPFIGIDVD
-518 PDAVRKARK
+518 PEAVARARK
-527 AGHNL
+527 AGVNI

-548 TEATALVVTMHDA
+548 GDAPAVVVTMHDA
-561 SAAEHVV
+561 AAAEHVV
-568 AAARAERPDI
+568 AAARAERADL

-584 RDAEHAVRL
+584 RDADHAARL
-593 FKLGATDVVREVLEA
+593 FTLGATEVIREVLEA
-608 SFEIASTVLQTVGM
+608 SFEIASTVLQALGM
-622 PVGKVIAIIHDE
+622 PVGKVIAVIHDE
-634 RDARKKQIREGMAA
+634 RDTRKKKVREGMAA

>member
-1 MTTRDT
+1 MWLPIAAALPNGAGLTRST
-7 TLDPAT
+7 
-13 HRRSDRRGRTAFGLA
+13 
-28 VIDQRIAIFCR
+28 VEIAIFCR
-39 SPTQFDRTPR
+39 SATQFDRTPR
-49 RRGDAVFDG
+49 GRGDAVIDG
-58 TIMSAAS
+58 TIMSTAS

-105 GPYSLGRIGDGLPWL
+105 GPYSLGRIGEGMPWL
-120 QAITITSQDAV
+120 RAITITSQDAV

-176 ISGIALGFGNTVEA
+176 IAGIAIGFGNTIEA

-211 EQKRLATH
+211 EQKRLASL

-242 VVLGHAGGGADAPAS
+242 VVLGQANGDAAQGVTS
-257 GSIWFGLG
+257 TSSVWFGLG
-265 MAMIQAVAAILLI
+265 MALIQAVAAILLI
-278 IGFGRLV
+278 VGFGRLV

-361 SVGMRIDVAEVARYP
+361 SVGMRIDIAEVARYP

-441 FMLLVSSGTMLMT
+441 FMLLVSSGTMLLT

-465 KQVHKATALA
+465 KQVHKVTAMA

-481 GPTEP
+481 GPPED

-492 GYGRVGRILGDILR
+492 GYGRVGRILGDILK

-518 PDAVRKARK
+518 PDAVRKARR

-548 TEATALVVTMHDA
+548 AEATALVVTMHDA

-568 AAARAERPDI
+568 AAARAERRDI

-634 RDARKKQIREGMAA
+634 RDARKKQIREGMATV

>member
-1 MTTRDT
+1 
-7 TLDPAT
+7 
-13 HRRSDRRGRTAFGLA
+13 
-28 VIDQRIAIFCR
+28 
-39 SPTQFDRTPR
+39 
-49 RRGDAVFDG
+49 
-58 TIMSAAS
+58 MSVEN
-65 DIGVYREALVFL
+65 DVGVYREALVFL

-82 VIPLMARL
+82 LIPVMTRF
-90 RISPVLGFLVAGLVL
+90 RVSPVLGFLVAGLVL
-105 GPYSLGRIGDGLPWL
+105 GPHSLGRIGADLPWL
-120 QAITITSQDAV
+120 SYVTITSQDAV

-162 FGLGMLQVVLTTAA
+162 FGLGMSQVVLTTAA
-176 ISGIALGFGNTVEA
+176 ISGIALIFGNTVES

-211 EQKRLATH
+211 EQKRLATV

-242 VVLGHAGGGADAPAS
+242 VVFGKAAGDAAGGSATSTGAV
-257 GSIWFGLG
+257 WLGLG
-265 MAMIQAVAAILLI
+265 MALVQAAAAILLI

-294 HTRNRELFMATILFV
+294 STHNRELFMATILFV
-309 VVGTSLLT
+309 VVGTSLVT

-361 SVGMRIDVAEVARYP
+361 SVGMRIDLAEVARYP
-376 AMVAASVFGMVALKA
+376 AMVATSVIGMTALKA
-391 ALIAALTRGFG
+391 VVIAGLTWLFR
-402 LSWPVVAEASLLLA
+402 LSRPVIAEASLLLA

-441 FMLLVSSGTMLMT
+441 FMLLVSSGTMMLT

-465 KQVHKATALA
+465 ARARKAVAVA
-475 DGHADP
+475 AGHTDP
-481 GPTEP
+481 TP
-486 GRIIVV
+486 GDTPRIILV
-492 GYGRVGRILGDILR
+492 GYGRVGRIVGDILN
-506 KQDKPFIGIEID
+506 KQGKPFIGIDVD
-518 PDAVRKARK
+518 PEAVARARK
-527 AGHNL
+527 AGVNV

-548 TEATALVVTMHDA
+548 GDAPAVVVTMHDA
-561 SAAEHVV
+561 AAAEHVV
-568 AAARAERPDI
+568 AAARAERADL

-584 RDAEHAVRL
+584 RDADHAARL
-593 FKLGATDVVREVLEA
+593 FTLGATEVIREVLEA
-608 SFEIASTVLQTVGM
+608 SFEIASTVLQALGM
-622 PVGKVIAIIHDE
+622 PVGKVIAVIHDE
-634 RDARKKQIREGMAA
+634 RDTRKKRVRAGVPA

>member
-1 MTTRDT
+1 LIPVMTRF
-7 TLDPAT
+7 
-13 HRRSDRRGRTAFGLA
+13 R
-28 VIDQRIAIFCR
+28 V
-39 SPTQFDRTPR
+39 
-49 RRGDAVFDG
+49 
-58 TIMSAAS
+58 
-65 DIGVYREALVFL
+65 
-77 GTAGV
+77 
-82 VIPLMARL
+82 
-90 RISPVLGFLVAGLVL
+90 SPVLGFLVAGLVL
-105 GPYSLGRIGDGLPWL
+105 GPHSLGRIGADLPWL
-120 QAITITSQDAV
+120 SYVTITSQDAV

-162 FGLGMLQVVLTTAA
+162 FGLGMSQVVLTTAA
-176 ISGIALGFGNTVEA
+176 ISGIALIFGNTVES

-211 EQKRLATH
+211 EQKRLATV

-242 VVLGHAGGGADAPAS
+242 VVFGKAAGDAASGGAVSTGAV
-257 GSIWFGLG
+257 WLGLG
-265 MAMIQAVAAILLI
+265 MALVQAAAAILLI

-294 HTRNRELFMATILFV
+294 STHNRELFMATILFV
-309 VVGTSLLT
+309 VVGTSLVT

-361 SVGMRIDVAEVARYP
+361 SVGMRIDLAEVARYP
-376 AMVAASVFGMVALKA
+376 AMVATSVIGMTALKA
-391 ALIAALTRGFG
+391 VVIAGLTWLFR
-402 LSWPVVAEASLLLA
+402 LSRPVIAEASLLLA

-441 FMLLVSSGTMLMT
+441 FMLLVSSGTMMLT

-465 KQVHKATALA
+465 ARARKAVAVA
-475 DGHADP
+475 AGHTDP
-481 GPTEP
+481 TP
-486 GRIIVV
+486 GDTPRIILV
-492 GYGRVGRILGDILR
+492 GYGRVGRIVGDILN
-506 KQDKPFIGIEID
+506 KQGKPFIGIDVD
-518 PDAVRKARK
+518 PEAVARARK
-527 AGHNL
+527 AGANV

-548 TEATALVVTMHDA
+548 GDAPAVVVTMHDA
-561 SAAEHVV
+561 AAAEHVV
-568 AAARAERPDI
+568 AAARAERADL

-584 RDAEHAVRL
+584 RDADHAARL
-593 FKLGATDVVREVLEA
+593 FTLGATEVIREVLEA
-608 SFEIASTVLQTVGM
+608 SFEIASTVLQALGM
-622 PVGKVIAIIHDE
+622 PVGKVIAVIHDE
-634 RDARKKQIREGMAA
+634 RDTRKKRVRAGVPA

>member
-1 MTTRDT
+1 MTT
-7 TLDPAT
+7 
-13 HRRSDRRGRTAFGLA
+13 
-28 VIDQRIAIFCR
+28 
-39 SPTQFDRTPR
+39 
-49 RRGDAVFDG
+49 
-58 TIMSAAS
+58 AS

-105 GPYSLGRIGDGLPWL
+105 GPYSLGRIGTGIPWL
-120 QAITITSQDAV
+120 EAITITSQDAV

-176 ISGIALGFGNTVEA
+176 IAGIAIGFGNTVEA

-211 EQKRLATH
+211 EQKRLATQT
-219 AGRSIFAVLLA
+219 GRAIFAVLLA

-242 VVLGHAGGGADAPAS
+242 VVLGQTHGDAAQAAGATTS
-257 GSIWFGLG
+257 VWFGLA
-265 MAMIQAVAAILLI
+265 MALIQAIAAILLI
-278 IGFGRLV
+278 VGFGRLV

-361 SVGMRIDVAEVARYP
+361 SVGMRIDVAEVARTP
-376 AMVAASVFGMVALKA
+376 AMVAASVVGMVALKA
-391 ALIAALTRGFG
+391 VLVAGLTRAYG

-427 LASSSGLVTREVEQ
+427 LASSSGLVTHEVEQ
-441 FMLLVSSGTMLMT
+441 FMLLVSSGTMMLT

-465 KQVHKATALA
+465 TRVRNATALA

-481 GPTEP
+481 GPAVE

-492 GYGRVGRILGDILR
+492 GYGRVGRILGDILN
-506 KQDKPFIGIEID
+506 KQNKPFLGIEID
-518 PDAVRKARK
+518 PEAVARARR
-527 AGHNL
+527 AGQNL

-548 TEATALVVTMHDA
+548 AEAPALVVTMHDA
-561 SAAEHVV
+561 VAAEHVV
-568 AAARAERPDI
+568 AAARAERPDL

-584 RDAEHAVRL
+584 RDAEHARRL
-593 FKLGATDVVREVLEA
+593 FKLGATDVIREVLEA
-608 SFEIASTVLQTVGM
+608 SFEIASTVLQTLGT

-634 RDARKKQIREGMAA
+634 RDTRKKQVREGVAA
-648 D
+648 VD

>member
-1 MTTRDT
+1 
-7 TLDPAT
+7 
-13 HRRSDRRGRTAFGLA
+13 
-28 VIDQRIAIFCR
+28 
-39 SPTQFDRTPR
+39 
-49 RRGDAVFDG
+49 
-58 TIMSAAS
+58 MSVEN
-65 DIGVYREALVFL
+65 DVGVYREALVFL

-82 VIPLMARL
+82 LIPVMTRF
-90 RISPVLGFLVAGLVL
+90 RVSPVLGFLVAGLVL
-105 GPYSLGRIGDGLPWL
+105 GPHGLGRIGADLPVL
-120 QAITITSQDAV
+120 SYIAITSQDAV

-162 FGLGMLQVVLTTAA
+162 FGLGMSQVVLTTAA
-176 ISGIALGFGNTVEA
+176 ISGIALAFGNTVES

-211 EQKRLATH
+211 EQKRLATI

-242 VVLGHAGGGADAPAS
+242 VVFGKAGAAAGDASIGA
-257 GSIWFGLG
+257 GQVWFGLL
-265 MAMIQAVAAILLI
+265 MALVQAAAAILLI

-294 HTRNRELFMATILFV
+294 STNNRELFMATILFV
-309 VVGTSLLT
+309 VVGTSLVT

-361 SVGMRIDVAEVARYP
+361 SVGMRIDLAEVARYP
-376 AMVAASVFGMVALKA
+376 VMVATSVIGMTALKA
-391 ALIAALTRGFG
+391 VVIAGLTWMFR
-402 LSWPVVAEASLLLA
+402 LSRPVIAEASLLLA

-441 FMLLVSSGTMLMT
+441 FMLLVSSGTMMLT

-465 KQVHKATALA
+465 ARARSAVAVEA
-475 DGHADP
+475 GHTDP
-481 GPTEP
+481 RP
-486 GRIIVV
+486 GDTPLIILV
-492 GYGRVGRILGDILR
+492 GYGRVGRIVGEILT
-506 KQDKPFIGIEID
+506 KQGKPFIGID
-518 PDAVRKARK
+518 VDAEAVARARK
-527 AGHNL
+527 AGADV
-532 VYGDATQRA
+532 VYGDASQRA

-548 TEATALVVTMHDA
+548 GDTPAMVVTMHDA
-561 SAAEHVV
+561 AAAEHVV
-568 AAARAERPDI
+568 AAARAERADLPI
-578 PVIVRA
+578 IVRA
-584 RDAEHAVRL
+584 RDADHAARL
-593 FKLGATDVVREVLEA
+593 FQLGATDVIREVLEA
-608 SFEIASTVLQTVGM
+608 SFEIASSVLQTLGI
-622 PVGKVIAIIHDE
+622 PAGKVIAAIHDE
-634 RDARKKQIREGMAA
+634 RDTRKKQVREGVAA

>member
-1 MTTRDT
+1 MAA
-7 TLDPAT
+7 AT
-13 HRRSDRRGRTAFGLA
+13 
-28 VIDQRIAIFCR
+28 
-39 SPTQFDRTPR
+39 
-49 RRGDAVFDG
+49 
-58 TIMSAAS
+58 

-162 FGLGMLQVVLTTAA
+162 FGLGMSQVVLTTTA
-176 ISGIALGFGNTVEA
+176 ISGIALAFGNTVEA

-211 EQKRLATH
+211 EQKRLATI

-242 VVLGHAGGGADAPAS
+242 VVLGNAGGDGAAS
-257 GSIWFGLG
+257 AGASATGSVWLGLG
-265 MAMIQAVAAILLI
+265 MAMLQAVAAILLI
-278 IGFGRLV
+278 VGFGRLV
-285 LRRLFRLVA
+285 LRRMFRLVA
-294 HTRNRELFMATILFV
+294 RTHNRELFMATILFV

-376 AMVAASVFGMVALKA
+376 AMLAASVFGMVTLKA
-391 ALIAALTRGFG
+391 ALIVALTRGFG

-441 FMLLVSSGTMLMT
+441 FMLLVSSGTMMMT

-465 KQVHKATALA
+465 KRVGKAAALA
-475 DGHADP
+475 DGRADP
-481 GPTEP
+481 GPAEP

-518 PDAVRKARK
+518 PEAVAKARR

-548 TEATALVVTMHDA
+548 ADAPVLVVTMHDA
-561 SAAEHVV
+561 AAAEHVV
-568 AAARAERPDI
+568 AAARAERADI

-593 FKLGATDVVREVLEA
+593 FKLGASDVVREVLEA

-622 PVGKVIAIIHDE
+622 PAGKVIAIVHDE
-634 RDARKKQIREGMAA
+634 RDARKKQVRKGLTAE
-648 D
+648 

>member
-1 MTTRDT
+1 
-7 TLDPAT
+7 
-13 HRRSDRRGRTAFGLA
+13 
-28 VIDQRIAIFCR
+28 
-39 SPTQFDRTPR
+39 
-49 RRGDAVFDG
+49 
-58 TIMSAAS
+58 MSVENG
-65 DIGVYREALVFL
+65 IGVYREALVFL

-82 VIPLMARL
+82 LIPVMTRF
-90 RISPVLGFLVAGLVL
+90 RVSPVLGFLVAGLVL
-105 GPYSLGRIGDGLPWL
+105 GPHGLGRIGADLPVL
-120 QAITITSQDAV
+120 SYIAITSQDAV

-162 FGLGMLQVVLTTAA
+162 FGLGMSQVVLTTAA
-176 ISGIALGFGNTVEA
+176 ISGIALAFGNTIES

-211 EQKRLATH
+211 EQKRLATI

-242 VVLGHAGGGADAPAS
+242 VVFGQAAGDAAGGSATSTGAV
-257 GSIWFGLG
+257 WLGLA
-265 MAMIQAVAAILLI
+265 MALVQAAAAILLI

-294 HTRNRELFMATILFV
+294 STNNRELFMATILFV

-361 SVGMRIDVAEVARYP
+361 SVGMRIDLAEVARYP
-376 AMVAASVFGMVALKA
+376 AMVATSVIGMTALKA
-391 ALIAALTRGFG
+391 IVIAGLTWMFR
-402 LSWPVVAEASLLLA
+402 LSRPVIAEASLLLA

-441 FMLLVSSGTMLMT
+441 FMLLVSSGTMMLT

-465 KQVHKATALA
+465 ARARSAVAVEA
-475 DGHADP
+475 GHTDP
-481 GPTEP
+481 RP
-486 GRIIVV
+486 GDTPLIILV
-492 GYGRVGRILGDILR
+492 GYGRVGRIVGDILN
-506 KQDKPFIGIEID
+506 KQGKPFIGID
-518 PDAVRKARK
+518 VDAEAVARARK
-527 AGHNL
+527 AGANV
-532 VYGDATQRA
+532 VYGDASQRA

-548 TEATALVVTMHDA
+548 GDTPAMVVTMHDA
-561 SAAEHVV
+561 AAAEHVV
-568 AAARAERPDI
+568 AAARAERADLPI
-578 PVIVRA
+578 IVRA
-584 RDAEHAVRL
+584 RDADHATRL
-593 FKLGATDVVREVLEA
+593 FKLGATDVIREVLEA
-608 SFEIASTVLQTVGM
+608 SFEIASSVLQTLGI
-622 PVGKVIAIIHDE
+622 PAGKVIAAIHDE
-634 RDARKKQIREGMAA
+634 RDIRKKRVREGVAA

>member
-1 MTTRDT
+1 
-7 TLDPAT
+7 
-13 HRRSDRRGRTAFGLA
+13 
-28 VIDQRIAIFCR
+28 
-39 SPTQFDRTPR
+39 
-49 RRGDAVFDG
+49 
-58 TIMSAAS
+58 MSVEN
-65 DIGVYREALVFL
+65 DVGVYREALVFL

-82 VIPLMARL
+82 LIPVMTRF
-90 RISPVLGFLVAGLVL
+90 RVSPVLGFLVAGLVL
-105 GPYSLGRIGDGLPWL
+105 GPHSLGRIGADLPWL
-120 QAITITSQDAV
+120 SYVTITSQDAV

-162 FGLGMLQVVLTTAA
+162 FGLGMSQVVLTTAA
-176 ISGIALGFGNTVEA
+176 ISGIALIFGNTVES

-211 EQKRLATH
+211 EQKRLATV

-242 VVLGHAGGGADAPAS
+242 VVFGKAAGDAAGGGAAS
-257 GSIWFGLG
+257 TGAVWLGLA
-265 MAMIQAVAAILLI
+265 MALVQAAAAILLI

-294 HTRNRELFMATILFV
+294 STHNRELFMATILFV
-309 VVGTSLLT
+309 VVGTSLVT

-361 SVGMRIDVAEVARYP
+361 SVGMRIDLAEVARYP
-376 AMVAASVFGMVALKA
+376 AMVATSVIGMTALKA
-391 ALIAALTRGFG
+391 LVIAGLTWLFR
-402 LSWPVVAEASLLLA
+402 LSRPVIAEASLLLA

-441 FMLLVSSGTMLMT
+441 FMLLVSSGTMMLT

-465 KQVHKATALA
+465 ARARKAVAVA
-475 DGHADP
+475 AGHTDP
-481 GPTEP
+481 TPSDSP
-486 GRIIVV
+486 RIILV
-492 GYGRVGRILGDILR
+492 GYGRVGRIVGDILN
-506 KQDKPFIGIEID
+506 KQGKPFIGIDVD
-518 PDAVRKARK
+518 PEAVARARK
-527 AGHNL
+527 AGVNV

-548 TEATALVVTMHDA
+548 GDAPAVVVTMHDA
-561 SAAEHVV
+561 AAAEHVV
-568 AAARAERPDI
+568 AAARAERADL

-584 RDAEHAVRL
+584 RDADHAARL
-593 FKLGATDVVREVLEA
+593 FTLGATEVIREVLEA
-608 SFEIASTVLQTVGM
+608 SFEIASTVLQALGM
-622 PVGKVIAIIHDE
+622 PVGKVIAVIHDE
-634 RDARKKQIREGMAA
+634 RDTRKKRVRAGVPA

>member
-1 MTTRDT
+1 
-7 TLDPAT
+7 
-13 HRRSDRRGRTAFGLA
+13 
-28 VIDQRIAIFCR
+28 
-39 SPTQFDRTPR
+39 
-49 RRGDAVFDG
+49 
-58 TIMSAAS
+58 MSTAS

-105 GPYSLGRIGDGLPWL
+105 GPYSLGRLGEGLPWL

-176 ISGIALGFGNTVEA
+176 ISGIALSFGNTVEA

-242 VVLGHAGGGADAPAS
+242 VVLGNAGGGADPGTAAPAT
-257 GSIWFGLG
+257 GSVWFGLG
-265 MAMIQAVAAILLI
+265 IALIQAVAAILLI
-278 IGFGRLV
+278 VGFGRLV

-294 HTRNRELFMATILFV
+294 HTHNRELFMATILFV

-376 AMVAASVFGMVALKA
+376 AMVAASVFGMVTLKA

-441 FMLLVSSGTMLMT
+441 FMLLVSSGTMLLT

-465 KQVHKATALA
+465 KQVHKVTAMA

-481 GPTEP
+481 GPPED

-492 GYGRVGRILGDILR
+492 GYGRVGRILGDILK

-518 PDAVRKARK
+518 PDAVRKARR

-548 TEATALVVTMHDA
+548 AEATALVVTMHDA

-608 SFEIASTVLQTVGM
+608 SFEIASTVLQSVGM

-634 RDARKKQIREGMAA
+634 RDARKKQIREGMATV

>member
-1 MTTRDT
+1 M
-7 TLDPAT
+7 
-13 HRRSDRRGRTAFGLA
+13 
-28 VIDQRIAIFCR
+28 
-39 SPTQFDRTPR
+39 
-49 RRGDAVFDG
+49 
-58 TIMSAAS
+58 AAEA
-65 DIGVYREALVFL
+65 DLGVYREALVFL

-82 VIPLMARL
+82 VIPLMARF
-90 RISPVLGFLVAGLVL
+90 RVSPVLGFLIAGLVL
-105 GPYSLGRIGDGLPWL
+105 GPHGLGRIGAELPWL
-120 QAITITSQDAV
+120 SYVTITSQDAV

-162 FGLGMLQVVLTTAA
+162 FGLGMSQVVLTTAA
-176 ISGIALGFGNTVEA
+176 ISGIALFFGNTVES

-211 EQKRLATH
+211 EQKRLASH

-242 VVLGHAGGGADAPAS
+242 VVFGKAGGSDAAGAAATG
-257 GSIWFGLG
+257 GSDVWLGLA
-265 MAMIQAVAAILLI
+265 MALVQAAAAILLI

-294 HTRNRELFMATILFV
+294 ATHNRELFMATILFV

-361 SVGMRIDVAEVARYP
+361 SVGMRIDLAEVARYP
-376 AMVAASVFGMVALKA
+376 AMVATSVIGMVSLKA
-391 ALIAALTRGFG
+391 LVIVLLTRLFG
-402 LSWPVVAEASLLLA
+402 LSWPVVTEASLLLA

-427 LASSSGLVTREVEQ
+427 LASSSGLVTPEVEQ
-441 FMLLVSSGTMLMT
+441 FMLLVSSGTMLLT

-465 KQVHKATALA
+465 SRVRNAAAVA
-475 DGHADP
+475 DGHAEP
-481 GPTEP
+481 GPAEA

-492 GYGRVGRILGDILR
+492 GYGRVGRILGDILK

-518 PDAVRKARK
+518 PEAVRKARK

-532 VYGDATQRA
+532 VYGDATQSA

-548 TEATALVVTMHDA
+548 AEAPALVVTMHDA
-561 SAAEHVV
+561 AAAEHVV
-568 AAARAERPDI
+568 AAARAERADI

-593 FKLGATDVVREVLEA
+593 FKLGASDVVREVLEA
-608 SFEIASTVLQTVGM
+608 SFEIASTVLQTLGM
-622 PVGKVIAIIHDE
+622 PVGKVIAIVHDE
-634 RDARKKQIREGMAA
+634 RDARKQQVREGLTAE
-648 D
+648 

>member
-1 MTTRDT
+1 MA
-7 TLDPAT
+7 AT
-13 HRRSDRRGRTAFGLA
+13 
-28 VIDQRIAIFCR
+28 
-39 SPTQFDRTPR
+39 
-49 RRGDAVFDG
+49 
-58 TIMSAAS
+58 S

-82 VIPLMARL
+82 LIPLMARL

-105 GPYSLGRIGDGLPWL
+105 GPYSLGRLGEGLPWL

-162 FGLGMLQVVLTTAA
+162 FGLGMSQVVLTTAA
-176 ISGIALGFGNTVEA
+176 ISGIALAFGNTVEA
-190 SLVIGACLA
+190 GLVIGACLA

-211 EQKRLATH
+211 EQKRLATI

-242 VVLGHAGGGADAPAS
+242 VVLGNSTGAAGAGAAAS

-265 MAMIQAVAAILLI
+265 MAIVQAAAAILLI

-294 HTRNRELFMATILFV
+294 HTHNRELFMATILFV

-391 ALIAALTRGFG
+391 VIIAALTRGFG

-441 FMLLVSSGTMLMT
+441 FMLLVSSGTMLLT
-454 PYLARLSRKAS
+454 PFLARLSRKAS
-465 KQVHKATALA
+465 KRVHNATALA
-475 DGHADP
+475 DGHGDP
-481 GPTEP
+481 RPAEAG
-486 GRIIVV
+486 GIIIV
-492 GYGRVGRILGDILR
+492 GYGRVGRILGDILT
-506 KQDKPFIGIEID
+506 KQDKAFIGIEID
-518 PDAVRKARK
+518 PDAVRKARR

-548 TEATALVVTMHDA
+548 ADATALVVTMHDA
-561 SAAEHVV
+561 NAAEHVV
-568 AAARAERPDI
+568 AAARAERPDL

-584 RDAEHAVRL
+584 RDAAHAMRL

-622 PVGKVIAIIHDE
+622 PVGKVIAVIHDE
-634 RDARKKQIREGMAA
+634 RDARKKQVREGMTSE
-648 D
+648 

>member
-1 MTTRDT
+1 
-7 TLDPAT
+7 
-13 HRRSDRRGRTAFGLA
+13 
-28 VIDQRIAIFCR
+28 
-39 SPTQFDRTPR
+39 
-49 RRGDAVFDG
+49 
-58 TIMSAAS
+58 MSVEN
-65 DIGVYREALVFL
+65 DVGVYREALVFL

-82 VIPLMARL
+82 LIPVMTRF
-90 RISPVLGFLVAGLVL
+90 RVSPVLGFLVAGLVL
-105 GPYSLGRIGDGLPWL
+105 GPHSLGRIGADLPWL
-120 QAITITSQDAV
+120 SYVTITSQDAV

-162 FGLGMLQVVLTTAA
+162 FGLGMSQVVLTTAA
-176 ISGIALGFGNTVEA
+176 ISGIALVFGNTVES

-211 EQKRLATH
+211 EQKRLATV

-242 VVLGHAGGGADAPAS
+242 VVFGKAAGDAAGGSATSTGAV
-257 GSIWFGLG
+257 WLGLG
-265 MAMIQAVAAILLI
+265 MALVQAAAAILLI

-294 HTRNRELFMATILFV
+294 STHNRELFMATILFV
-309 VVGTSLLT
+309 VVGTSLVT

-361 SVGMRIDVAEVARYP
+361 SVGMRIDLAEVARYP
-376 AMVAASVFGMVALKA
+376 AMVATSVIGMTALKA
-391 ALIAALTRGFG
+391 VVIAGLTWLFR
-402 LSWPVVAEASLLLA
+402 LSRPVIAEASLLLA

-441 FMLLVSSGTMLMT
+441 FMLLVSSGTMMLT

-465 KQVHKATALA
+465 ARARKAVAVA
-475 DGHADP
+475 AGHTDP
-481 GPTEP
+481 TP
-486 GRIIVV
+486 GDTPRIILV
-492 GYGRVGRILGDILR
+492 GYGRVGRIVGDILN
-506 KQDKPFIGIEID
+506 KQGKPFIGIDVD
-518 PDAVRKARK
+518 PEAVARARK
-527 AGHNL
+527 AGVNV

-548 TEATALVVTMHDA
+548 GDAPAVVVTMHDA
-561 SAAEHVV
+561 AAAEHVV
-568 AAARAERPDI
+568 AAARAERADL

-584 RDAEHAVRL
+584 RDADHAARL
-593 FKLGATDVVREVLEA
+593 FTLGATEVIREVLEA
-608 SFEIASTVLQTVGM
+608 SFEIASTVLQALGM
-622 PVGKVIAIIHDE
+622 PVGKVIAVIHDE
-634 RDARKKQIREGMAA
+634 RDTRKKRVRAGVPA